1 MTSSLEKLVEEIIAD
16 GRAKAEEI
24 RKRGKNEV
32 EERLST
38 EKSAATREAEV
49 IVRSAVA
56 EAEAAK
62 NRLVSQATQKARLA
76 YLAERNRILHE
87 LFGEL
92 RKKLKQF
99 AQNDVAYRR
108 FLMDSIARGAGALPV
123 ERVRVIVSEN
133 DLKRFTRTKLLEE
146 ALQKAETAKHAD
158 FSEESVTMIGG
169 AVVTSEDGKV
179 RADCTI
185 DARLE
190 LMQPQILAEISKV
203 LFADQPTSAIPGSD
217 A

>member
-1 MTSSLEKLVEEIIAD
+1 LTSNLEKLAEEIIAD

-24 RKRGKNEV
+24 RKRGQHET
-32 EERLST
+32 EERISRERT
-38 EKSAATREAEV
+38 AAAREAEG

-62 NRLVSQATQKARLA
+62 NRLVSQATQKARVA

-92 RKKLKQF
+92 REELEQF
-99 AQNDVAYRR
+99 AENDVAYRG
-108 FLMDSIARGAGALPV
+108 FLTDSVARGASALPAETV
-123 ERVRVIVSEN
+123 KVLVSER
-133 DLKRFTRTKLLEE
+133 DLKRYRHTRLLEE
-146 ALQKAETAKHAD
+146 ALQKTRTVKQAS
-158 FSEESVTMIGG
+158 FSDEPVSKMGG

-203 LFADQPTSAIPGSD
+203 LFSVD
-217 A
+217 